1 MLAGKKI
8 VLGVTGSI
16 AAYKAAILASTLHQ
30 AGAQVD
36 VIMTESATKL
46 VAPLTFQ
53 SLTGRPVHVDMFRLS
68 DQPDITHVSLG
79 VGADLMI
86 VAPVTANTLA
96 KMAMGMADNLLTTTV
111 LAARCPVVVAPAM
124 DADMY
129 AHPAT
134 QENVS
139 RLRQR
144 GVVVV
149 DPESGHLASGLV
161 GRGRLADVEELLG
174 RIRWVLGR
182 DGDLAGVNLL
192 VTAGGTQEP
201 IDPVRVITNRSSG
214 KMGYSIAEAALERGA
229 NVTLISAPTSIKP
242 PTAAKLVPVT
252 TAVEMCEEVLSKM
265 RHADVLVMAAAV
277 ADFRVDQAASQKMK
291 RVDKVMPLALVPNP
305 DILMETLRPLEGG
318 RGLLRVGF
326 AVESEKLLD
335 GAKEKLVRKRLDLL
349 VANRVDAA
357 GGVFGSDNNEVV
369 MLDRAGR
376 QIDVPVA
383 PKLQIAHRILDQV
396 ALLLK
401 ERGRVQ
407 GENETDIYRS

>member
-16 AAYKAAILASTLHQ
+16 AAYKAAILASTIHQ

-86 VAPVTANTLA
+86 VAPATANTLA

-291 RVDKVMPLALVPNP
+291 RVDKVMLLALVPNP

>member
-86 VAPVTANTLA
+86 VAPATANTLA

>member
-86 VAPVTANTLA
+86 VAPATANTLA

-335 GAKEKLVRKRLDLL
+335 GAKDKLVRKRLDLL

>member
-86 VAPVTANTLA
+86 VAPATANTLA

-318 RGLLRVGF
+318 HGLLRVGF

-335 GAKEKLVRKRLDLL
+335 GAKDKLVRKRLDLL